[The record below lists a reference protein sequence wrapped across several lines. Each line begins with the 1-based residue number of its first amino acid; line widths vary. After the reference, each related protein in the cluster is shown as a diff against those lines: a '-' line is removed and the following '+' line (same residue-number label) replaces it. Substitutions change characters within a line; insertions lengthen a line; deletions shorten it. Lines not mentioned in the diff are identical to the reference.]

1 MKQSQLHHPVIM
13 GCVSKALGHLGS
25 LPLDPFQFL
34 MFLNWWL
41 KTEFSIPGEAF
52 PVSNIEG

>member
-1 MKQSQLHHPVIM
+1 M